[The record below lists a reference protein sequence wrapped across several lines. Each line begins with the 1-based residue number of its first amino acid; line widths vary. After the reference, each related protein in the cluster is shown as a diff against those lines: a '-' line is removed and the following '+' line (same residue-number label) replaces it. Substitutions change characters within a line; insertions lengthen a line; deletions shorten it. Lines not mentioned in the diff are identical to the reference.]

1 MINTRL
7 KPVITRRLLLG
18 MLAIYWLVAL
28 NILWFN
34 NGGHGFDLPYNLV
47 CWMAIALMALPV
59 ALSLR
64 RIHFSAT
71 GLWLLA
77 GAALMTL
84 PAAWAPNS
92 DGLQAAL
99 PRLIGLWC
107 GVLFYF
113 VLLQV
118 RFDRRFIIA
127 LLTILAAAAAVE
139 SAVTL
144 VCIWYPQYLPE
155 TLQQFA
161 TEYSP
166 QGFGIFEQRNVN
178 ASFIAT
184 GYTGLL
190 ALVAFWQGS
199 KIWQWL
205 LGAGVLFIA
214 ATLVLIESRIGW
226 IGLVTGAVAICLLAN
241 ASAWR
246 SQSTAQQRWLVAL
259 LPLAGI
265 ALGNILLSQ
274 SVLGVLDE
282 HDGSNHQRLLTLEY
296 TLKMIAMHPFKGW
309 GLGMFKGEFQRYMAS
324 LPVNPSKETMGHP
337 HNEVLYQWFEGG
349 LAALLGGVCCVL
361 GWLALAR
368 KRRSVWRLVALV
380 MTLPILLHTQ
390 VEYPLWFSVP
400 HFLAILLL
408 MRAADSGRPTRLRAG
423 KATYGALV
431 GVTLYGLVLAGQCF
445 FAQQTLLKFEA
456 YQLEDMA
463 QIADMR
469 VPWLMERQWKHDMTL
484 LRLVRYK
491 HSKDKAELT
500 VFMLESKQYLII
512 EPDDVFLQIQEN
524 IINYL
529 K

>member
-1 MINTRL
+1 
-7 KPVITRRLLLG
+7 
-18 MLAIYWLVAL
+18 MLAFYWLVIL

-47 CWMAIALMALPV
+47 CWMAAALMALPV
-59 ALSLR
+59 TLTVR
-64 RIHFSAT
+64 RIHISAT
-71 GLWLLA
+71 GMWLLA
-77 GAALMTL
+77 GAVLMTL
-84 PAAWAPNS
+84 PAAWAPNP
-92 DGLQAAL
+92 DGLRAAL
-99 PRLIGLWC
+99 PRLTGMWC
-107 GVLFYF
+107 GVLFYV

-118 RFDRRFIIA
+118 RFDRRFIIG
-127 LLTILAAAAAVE
+127 LLGILAAAAMVE

-144 VCIWYPQYLPE
+144 ICIWYPQYLPE

-190 ALVAFWQGS
+190 ALVAFWQVNRV
-199 KIWQWL
+199 WQCL
-205 LGAGVLFIA
+205 LGAGVIFVA

-226 IGLVTGAVAICLLAN
+226 IGLVTGTVAICLLAN

-246 SQSTAQQRWLVAL
+246 SQSTPQQRWLAAL

-265 ALGNILLSQ
+265 ALGDILLSQ

-309 GLGMFKGEFQRYMAS
+309 GLGMYMGEFQRYMAS
-324 LPVNPSKETMGHP
+324 LPVNPSKEIMGHP

-349 LAALLGGVCCVL
+349 IAALLGGVCCVM

-368 KRRSVWRLVALV
+368 KRRSVWRVVALV

-390 VEYPLWFSVP
+390 VEYPLYFSVP

-408 MRAADSGRPTRLRAG
+408 MRAADCGRPTRLCAVNV
-423 KATYGALV
+423 TCGALA
-431 GVTLYGLVLAGQCF
+431 GVALYGLVLAGQCF
-445 FAQQTLLKFEA
+445 YTGQILLKFEA
-456 YQLEDMA
+456 YQLEDME
-463 QIADMR
+463 QIAELK
-469 VPWLMERQWKHDMTL
+469 VPWLMEQRWGHDMTM
-484 LRLVRYK
+484 LRLVRFK
-491 HSKDKAELT
+491 QSKDAQELKAFVKEGERWMILNPGDEGM
-500 VFMLESKQYLII
+500 VSSLRVVKSYLR
-512 EPDDVFLQIQEN
+512 DG
-524 IINYL
+524 
-529 K
+529 